1 MVLVRRQAGRKNAAT
16 AAVKARRKNG
26 RAVWSMMAARDS
38 VQPENF

>member
-1 MVLVRRQAGRKNAAT
+1 MVLVRRQAGRKNAA
-16 AAVKARRKNG
+16 AVKARRKNC